1 MKRIVTMQDISCV
14 GKCSLS
20 VAMPIIS
27 AMGCECCVLPT
38 AVLSTHTAFENFYIV
53 DLTDNILAVTD
64 VWKKENID
72 FDMIYTG
79 YLASNRQVDLALA
92 LAEDFGGEDKLLFVD
107 PVMGDFGKLYTGFES
122 SYPSHMRKL
131 CRRADIIVPNL
142 TEAFCLLGEEYR
154 ENVSLD
160 EAFDMAKRLT
170 ADGAKSA
177 VITGIAPEEGKLGIV
192 KYDRTADSFFSYFRD
207 RVTTPFPLH
216 GSGDVFAS
224 VAVGAIADGMEID
237 RALSLAVDFTA
248 RAVEETVLNEGHR
261 WYGIDFET
269 VLHDLKLKEK

>member
-14 GKCSLS
+14 GKCSAS

-38 AVLSTHTAFENFYIV
+38 AVLSTHTAFENFNIV
-53 DLTDNILAVTD
+53 DLTDNIMSVVD
-64 VWKKENID
+64 VWKREGID

-79 YLASNRQVDLALA
+79 YLASNRQVDLALS
-92 LAEDFGGEDKLLFVD
+92 LAEDFGGEGKLLFVD
-107 PVMGDFGKLYTGFES
+107 PVMGDFGRLYTGFEK

-131 CRRADIIVPNL
+131 CSFADIIVPNL
-142 TEAFCLLGEEYR
+142 TEAFCLLGEKYR
-154 ENVSLD
+154 EDVSLD
-160 EAFDMAKRLT
+160 EALGMAKRLT
-170 ADGAKSA
+170 DGGAGIA

-192 KYDRTADSFFSYFRD
+192 KYDRAKKEHFTYFTD
-207 RVTTPFPLH
+207 MVKTDFPLH

-224 VAVGAIADGMEID
+224 VAVGHIASGRSVDE
-237 RALSLAVDFTA
+237 ALSAAVDFTA
-248 RAVEETVLNEGHR
+248 SAVEETVKNKEHR

-269 VLHDLKLKEK
+269 VLHRLK